1 MMLQQNTNNI
11 YPRLANHVAK
21 LIESLLNPKL
31 LVRATLATLFQAEN
45 TRASQSGSYGFS
57 PDLLSYSYT
66 ANEHIPSPHKEEKG
80 SNSLLLSSISGKSG
94 KYMNSCHLVRGT
106 FHFTLGQV
114 SVFASRLQELA
125 LMLR

>member
-1 MMLQQNTNNI
+1 MLQQNTNNI

-21 LIESLLNPKL
+21 LIVGLLNPKL
-31 LVRATLATLFQAEN
+31 LVRAALATLFQAEN

-57 PDLLSYSYT
+57 PGVLSYSYT
-66 ANEHIPSPHKEEKG
+66 TNEHIPSPHKEEKG
-80 SNSLLLSSISGKSG
+80 SKSLLLSSISGKSS
-94 KYMNSCHLVRGT
+94 KYMNRCHLLKGT

-114 SVFASRLQELA
+114 SVFASRLHELA